1 MATENIDVNH
11 VFYRKIHTSL
21 SLYIWGTDTSE
32 YVTEFGLVKT
42 AYTWMEK
49 RDIAFKVLCR

>member
-1 MATENIDVNH
+1 MCFTVKYTLHYPFKVE
-11 VFYRKIHTSL
+11 L
-21 SLYIWGTDTSE
+21 GTDTSE